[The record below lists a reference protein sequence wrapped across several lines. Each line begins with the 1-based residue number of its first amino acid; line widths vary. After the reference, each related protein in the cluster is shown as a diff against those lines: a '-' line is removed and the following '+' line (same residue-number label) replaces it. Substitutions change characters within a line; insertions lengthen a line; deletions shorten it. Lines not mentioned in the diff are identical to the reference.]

1 MRNTLRE
8 CISEE
13 IYFVDGIS
21 SSLRQATNE
30 GRTRKQFGSASRR
43 AHRKIQSEK
52 ILSKQILKHKEFY
65 KLLLSIRKRQTQVRT
80 ASFTATAHDFFSATQ
95 I

>member
-1 MRNTLRE
+1 MAL
-8 CISEE
+8 
-13 IYFVDGIS
+13 VV
-21 SSLRQATNE
+21 SSLRQATNK

-65 KLLLSIRKRQTQVRT
+65 KLLSIRKRQTQIRT
-80 ASFTATAHDFFSATQ
+80 AASFTATAHDL
-95 I
+95 